1 MARRHILRHAL
12 RGLCGEPAQSPPRAA
27 PSSATDSSHADP
39 TQGGRHRP
47 SPIWPGAWG
56 DYEKD
61 GYTVLPQVL
70 DAEMMSHCAAHLQH
84 LTERF
89 PTIPTEHLHHVIYRS
104 DAFWIRLVSDQRLLD
119 CAAAHADFLD
129 ENITLFS
136 SNFFCKQPGSDASVL
151 WHQGARSP
159 PFSRS
164 ALRGADPERAADRR

>member
-1 MARRHILRHAL
+1 
-12 RGLCGEPAQSPPRAA
+12 
-27 PSSATDSSHADP
+27 
-39 TQGGRHRP
+39 
-47 SPIWPGAWG
+47 
-56 DYEKD
+56 
-61 GYTVLPQVL
+61 
-70 DAEMMSHCAAHLQH
+70 MMSHCAAHLQH